1 MNANPPYPFV
11 QPSHHADILTPL
23 GERVGTMS
31 LAGPI
36 LEIEL
41 DQNHPLPTNPTQT
54 LPTPLPSS
62 PAGRNNRPRT
72 AFFEMHGYFGPIPVS
87 KRTGDPLSRI
97 PAGFW
102 EAFGAW
108 CNSGQLVVKP
118 AVEEGE
124 WWSKF
129 RKNDGYRGMTPDFVC
144 VIGDGCESRPEIKVT
159 KSDREITVWI

>member
-1 MNANPPYPFV
+1 MSGEVARFI
-11 QPSHHADILTPL
+11 QPSHHADIVTPL

-41 DQNHPLPTNPTQT
+41 DFAKNP
-54 LPTPLPSS
+54 PPSSPLPSS

-97 PAGFW
+97 PGGFW

-108 CNSGQLVVKP
+108 WNSGQLVVKV
-118 AVEEGE
+118 AMDEKE

-129 RKNDGYRGMTPDFVC
+129 RKSDGYRGMTPDFVC
-144 VIGDGCESRPEIKVT
+144 VIGDGCEHRPEIKVT
-159 KSDREITVWI
+159 KSDKGRTVWL

>member
-1 MNANPPYPFV
+1 MSGKAERFV
-11 QPSHHADILTPL
+11 QPSHHADIVTPL

-41 DQNHPLPTNPTQT
+41 DFAEFPLHSLKP
-54 LPTPLPSS
+54 PSS

-87 KRTGDPLSRI
+87 KRTGDHLSRI
-97 PAGFW
+97 PGGFW

-118 AVEEGE
+118 AVDQKE

-129 RKNDGYRGMTPDFVC
+129 RKSDGYRGMTPDFVC
-144 VIGDGCESRPEIKVT
+144 VIGDGCEHRPEIKVT
-159 KSDREITVWI
+159 KSDKGRTVWL

>member
-1 MNANPPYPFV
+1 MSGEVARFI
-11 QPSHHADILTPL
+11 QPSHHADIVTPL

-41 DQNHPLPTNPTQT
+41 DFAKNT
-54 LPTPLPSS
+54 LPSS

-97 PAGFW
+97 PGGFW

-108 CNSGQLVVKP
+108 CNSGQLVVKV
-118 AVEEGE
+118 AIDEKE

-129 RKNDGYRGMTPDFVC
+129 RKSDGYRGMTPDFVC
-144 VIGDGCESRPEIKVT
+144 VIGDGCERRPEIKVT
-159 KSDREITVWI
+159 DGDREITVLI

>member
-1 MNANPPYPFV
+1 MNTNPLSPFI

-41 DQNHPLPTNPTQT
+41 DQNYPLPP
-54 LPTPLPSS
+54 S

-97 PAGFW
+97 PGGFW
-102 EAFGAW
+102 EAFGLW
-108 CNSGQLVVKP
+108 CNSGRLVVKP
-118 AVEEGE
+118 AVDEKE
-124 WWSKF
+124 WWGKF
-129 RKNDGYRGMTPDFVC
+129 RKNDGYRGMMPDAVC
-144 VIGDGCESRPEIKVT
+144 VIGDGCESRPIVMVT
-159 KSDREITVWI
+159 KSDKGRTVFL

>member
-1 MNANPPYPFV
+1 MSGKAERFV
-11 QPSHHADILTPL
+11 QPSHHADIVTPL

-41 DQNHPLPTNPTQT
+41 DFAEFPLHS
-54 LPTPLPSS
+54 LKLPSS
-62 PAGRNNRPRT
+62 PAGHNNRPRT

-97 PAGFW
+97 PGGFW

-108 CNSGQLVVKP
+108 CSSGRLVVKP
-118 AVEEGE
+118 AVDEKE
-124 WWSKF
+124 WWRKF
-129 RKNDGYRGMTPDFVC
+129 RKSDGYRGMTPDFVC

-159 KSDREITVWI
+159 DGDREITVLI

>member
-1 MNANPPYPFV
+1 MSGKAERFV
-11 QPSHHADILTPL
+11 QPSHHADIVTPL

-41 DQNHPLPTNPTQT
+41 DFTKN
-54 LPTPLPSS
+54 PLPSF

-87 KRTGDPLSRI
+87 KRTGDQLSRI
-97 PAGFW
+97 PGGFW

-108 CNSGQLVVKP
+108 CNSGQLVVK
-118 AVEEGE
+118 VELNEKEMLRNFLGG
-124 WWSKF
+124 
-129 RKNDGYRGMTPDFVC
+129 DGYRGMTPDFVC
-144 VIGDGCESRPEIKVT
+144 VIGDGCEHRPEIKVT
-159 KSDREITVWI
+159 KGGRGRTVWW

>member
-1 MNANPPYPFV
+1 MSGEAERFI
-11 QPSHHADILTPL
+11 QSSHHADIVTPL

-41 DQNHPLPTNPTQT
+41 DYQTRPLPSSP
-54 LPTPLPSS
+54 PPSS

-97 PAGFW
+97 PGWFW

-108 CNSGQLVVKP
+108 CNSGKLVVKV
-118 AVEEGE
+118 AMDEKE

-129 RKNDGYRGMTPDFVC
+129 RKSDGYRGMTPDFVC

-159 KSDREITVWI
+159 KSDREMVVFL

>member
-1 MNANPPYPFV
+1 MSREVERFT
-11 QPSHHADILTPL
+11 QPSHHADIVTPL

-41 DQNHPLPTNPTQT
+41 DFAKNPLQSHSTHPQ
-54 LPTPLPSS
+54 PLPSS

-108 CNSGQLVVKP
+108 CNSGQLVVK
-118 AVEEGE
+118 VELNEKEMLRNFLSGD
-124 WWSKF
+124 S
-129 RKNDGYRGMTPDFVC
+129 YRGMTPDFVC